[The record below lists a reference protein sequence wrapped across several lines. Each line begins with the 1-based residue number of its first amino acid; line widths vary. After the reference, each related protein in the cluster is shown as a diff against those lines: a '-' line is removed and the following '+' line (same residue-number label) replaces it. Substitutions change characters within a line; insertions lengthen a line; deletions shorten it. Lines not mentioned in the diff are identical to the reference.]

1 MKKKQLAALVK
12 ELKERNEKNE
22 KRLASALQNRT
33 YDFLTTK
40 GRRKDRGSTI
50 KAQHEELDHNKRN
63 KAINTA
69 RDMYNN
75 VIECY
80 WAVNRYVNAVT
91 GFTFQPTTKD
101 RELAQRLIDFY
112 ERFNET
118 ADVTG
123 RYTYNELLRL
133 WELRQIIDGD
143 VLKIRLMSGQIETIH
158 ADWIQTGNQPA
169 NENWIDGVRVDE
181 YGKPIAYSII
191 RQTAKGKE
199 VKRIIDARHAYL
211 KFHSDGRID
220 SYRGVSPLVSALA
233 EFQDVKEIKTYT
245 NTKVKLE
252 SILALAIKRTSG
264 KYDYGYQVGDYA
276 LGSSGVPITDAVAGE
291 PDSGTGSVGT
301 SSVITD
307 PTLSADDELNRNF
320 ELPDAETGAAI
331 VDTIGDETV
340 SNITNQ
346 TPSSSF
352 KDFYDMSVKTA
363 YKALDIPGSFA
374 DESLSNYNSMRCAS
388 MQFED
393 STEAEVEKNGKEIT
407 SDLVWAMR
415 LAVANGQL
423 QLPAGVEPSAKLFKL
438 IHKRRRIIDAD
449 REFKSFGIG
458 VSNGFWSFE
467 DTCNMLGKDAYDV
480 IDSNA
485 KIMEYARNKG
495 VSLPC
500 ITPIGQ
506 EGNNATDA
514 E

>member
-1 MKKKQLAALVK
+1 MKKKKLAALVK
-12 ELKERNEKNE
+12 QLQAQNDENA

-40 GRRKDRGSTI
+40 GRRRDRGSTI
-50 KAQHEELDHNKRN
+50 KPQSEELNAQNRCKM
-63 KAINTA
+63 INTA

-101 RELAQRLIDFY
+101 RDLAQRLLDFY
-112 ERFNET
+112 NRFNET

-143 VLKIRLMSGQIETIH
+143 VLKIRLISGQIETIH
-158 ADWIQTGNQPA
+158 ADWIQTISQKAG
-169 NENWIDGVRVDE
+169 ENWIDGVRVDE
-181 YGKPIAYSII
+181 YGRPIAYSIV
-191 RQTAKGKE
+191 RQTSQGKE
-199 VKRIIDARHAYL
+199 VKRIIDANHAYL

-252 SILALAIKRTSG
+252 SILALVIKRTSG

-291 PDSGTGSVGT
+291 PETGNVT
-301 SSVITD
+301 SSQVISD
-307 PTLSADDELNRNF
+307 PSLTEPELNRNF
-320 ELPDAETGAAI
+320 ELPDAEAGAAI
-331 VDTIGDETV
+331 VDTIGDESV
-340 SNITNQ
+340 SNVTNQ

-407 SDLVWAMR
+407 NDLVWAMR

-423 QLPAGVEPSAKLFKL
+423 VLPAGVEPSAKLFKL

-500 ITPIGQ
+500 ITPVGG
-506 EGNNATDA
+506 EPDVPTNA